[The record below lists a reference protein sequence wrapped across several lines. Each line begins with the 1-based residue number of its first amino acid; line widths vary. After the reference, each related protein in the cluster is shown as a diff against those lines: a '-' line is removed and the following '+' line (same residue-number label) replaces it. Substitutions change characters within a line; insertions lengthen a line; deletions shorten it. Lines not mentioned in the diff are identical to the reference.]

1 MGSRKRTCRRGATRS
16 HLHTFLRRVGCLLT
30 AASLLPVLLLGPLGP
45 GVIVIHDHHEEDL
58 HAHKVHPGS
67 GGQTAA
73 GNGHDHPTDTAVDL
87 EGARFVL
94 TLPDLPRL
102 STHVQASGLQ
112 VKPTLPTAAIASILP
127 QSTVAAVAD
136 CEAGDRPVA
145 PLRAHD
151 RIAGLLLAGHS
162 LLI

>member
-16 HLHTFLRRVGCLLT
+16 HLHTLLRRVGCLLT

-45 GVIVIHDHHEEDL
+45 GVIVIHDHYEEDL

-112 VKPTLPTAAIASILP
+112 VKPMPPTAVVASVLP
-127 QSTVAAVAD
+127 QSTAISAVDLGA
-136 CEAGDRPVA
+136 ENWPMV
-145 PLRAHD
+145 PLRAHNM
-151 RIAGLLLAGHS
+151 ITSLLLGGHS